1 MSKNINID
9 ISELIAEND
18 RLKKENEE
26 LKEHLKKY
34 TYSNSHKKY
43 YETNKKQVMENGAKY
58 LQKLKEENPEKLRE
72 YRRKAQEK
80 WRNKQKATILLG
92 DDTNDVV

>member
-9 ISELIAEND
+9 ISVLIAEND
-18 RLKKENEE
+18 RLKKENEQ

-43 YETNKKQVMENGAKY
+43 YETNKEKIIENRAKY
-58 LQKLKEENPEKLRE
+58 LQKIKEENPDKLKE
-72 YRRKAQEK
+72 YRRRSYEK
-80 WRNKQKATILLG
+80 VKNR
-92 DDTNDVV
+92 

>member
-1 MSKNINID
+1 MVTTNID
-9 ISELIAEND
+9 ISELVAENK

-26 LKEHLKKY
+26 LREHLKKY

-72 YRRKAQEK
+72 YRRRAQEK
-80 WRNKQKATILLG
+80 WRNKQKTTILLG
-92 DDTNDVV
+92 DDTNNKV

>member
-1 MSKNINID
+1 MVTTNID
-9 ISELIAEND
+9 ISELVAENK

-26 LKEHLKKY
+26 LREHLKKY

-72 YRRKAQEK
+72 YRRRAQEK
-80 WRNKQKATILLG
+80 WRNKQKTIISLG
-92 DDTNDVV
+92 DDTNNKV

>member
-1 MSKNINID
+1 MQTTDID
-9 ISELIAEND
+9 ISELIAENK

-72 YRRKAQEK
+72 YRRRAQEK
-80 WRNKQKATILLG
+80 WRNKQKTIISLG
-92 DDTNDVV
+92 DDTNNKV

>member
-1 MSKNINID
+1 MQTTDID
-9 ISELIAEND
+9 ISELVAENE

-26 LKEHLKKY
+26 LREHLKKY

-72 YRRKAQEK
+72 YRRRAQEK

-92 DDTNDVV
+92 DDTNNKV

>member
-1 MSKNINID
+1 METTNID
-9 ISELIAEND
+9 ISELVAENE

-72 YRRKAQEK
+72 YRRRAQEK

-92 DDTNDVV
+92 DDTNNKV

>member
-1 MSKNINID
+1 MDTTNIN
-9 ISELIAEND
+9 ISELIAENE

-43 YETNKKQVMENGAKY
+43 YETNKKQVME
-58 LQKLKEENPEKLRE
+58 KLANLMKIAWAGGK
-72 YRRKAQEK
+72 KAAYIFGDAGYK
-80 WRNKQKATILLG
+80 MLNIL
-92 DDTNDVV
+92 

>member
-1 MSKNINID
+1 MDTTNIN
-9 ISELIAEND
+9 ISELIAENE

-72 YRRKAQEK
+72 YRRRAQEK
-80 WRNKQKATILLG
+80 WRNEQKASNNTL
-92 DDTNDVV
+92 

>member
-1 MSKNINID
+1 METTNID
-9 ISELIAEND
+9 ISKLVSENE

-26 LKEHLKKY
+26 LREHLKKY

-72 YRRKAQEK
+72 YRRRAQEK
-80 WRNKQKATILLG
+80 WRIKQKATILLG
-92 DDTNDVV
+92 DDTNNKV

>member
-1 MSKNINID
+1 MESNKID
-9 ISELIAEND
+9 ISELIAENK

-26 LKEHLKKY
+26 LREHLKKY

-72 YRRKAQEK
+72 YRRRAQEK
-80 WRNKQKATILLG
+80 WRNKQKTIISLG
-92 DDTNDVV
+92 DDTNNKV